1 MKTKSTDYSSPRLD
15 VQLLET
21 ERGFASSKVGGI
33 DNLNEDGTSSSY
45 IWN

>member
-15 VQLLET
+15 VQLLEA

-33 DNLNEDGTSSSY
+33 DDMDKSEEQF
-45 IWN
+45 IWF